1 MNATRLRSLQSIRR
15 PSALSTSA
23 FAGLLLAVTFA
34 APAAAGIGGS
44 VGPDVTVY
52 ELTDISNNGS
62 SGGVRGYS
70 IGTTSCNIGDSPVN
84 WCDNPGGCAGL
95 DDRQHPVIAQNLYR
109 LKSGRF
115 EQVGMSWLKH
125 GFLSTNSPAGTSCV
139 GPGNQQCTFPP
150 RGGDELGIG
159 CTDTYG
165 AGLNGSR
172 PLGMR
177 SEVNPATGFFPFP
190 ETFVPS
196 SGVDQWVQ
204 VLESD
209 LDPVQNP
216 GAMYWAEGQYI
227 ADNDALAGNGFNNAS
242 YQRVIVGAPPSY
254 NISLTGSTVRE
265 QTAVRAWKAQDPQ
278 VELVDV
284 DVVQIGSPTE
294 RFEVA
299 RRVTEPVPGSWHYEY
314 VVRNTNSDR
323 AAQRFTIGFA
333 QGAGISDVGF
343 SDIDHHSG
351 EPYDTADW
359 VSTIDNGAAAVS
371 WATDL
376 HATNANAN
384 ALRWATM
391 FSFWF
396 DADAGPAEINR
407 HALTLFKPGTPCRV
421 AFSFGAGFVFADD
434 FETGSTCGWTSQ
446 H

>member
-1 MNATRLRSLQSIRR
+1 MPVPARPRSPRRDRR
-15 PSALSTSA
+15 PLAA
-23 FAGLLLAVTFA
+23 AGLLLAPLALAAA
-34 APAAAGIGGS
+34 APARSDPAGA

-52 ELTDISNNGS
+52 QLTDIDNNGS

-70 IGTTSCNIGDSPVN
+70 IGTTSCNVGDVPVN
-84 WCDNPGGCAGL
+84 WCDNPGGCSGL

-109 LKSGRF
+109 LKAGRF
-115 EQVGMSWLKH
+115 EQIGMSWLKH
-125 GFLSTNSPAGTSCV
+125 GFLSTNSPAGGTCV
-139 GPGNQQCTFPP
+139 GPGGQQCTFPP
-150 RGGDELGIG
+150 RGGDELGVG

-177 SEVNPATGFFPFP
+177 SEVNPANGFFPFP

-209 LDPVQNP
+209 LDPLQNP
-216 GAMYWAEGQYI
+216 GAIYWAEGQYI

-242 YQRVIVGAPPSY
+242 YQRVLVGGAPSY
-254 NISLTGSTVRE
+254 DLSLSGSTVRE
-265 QTAVRAWKAQDPQ
+265 QSAVRAWKAQDPL
-278 VELVDV
+278 VELFDVDV
-284 DVVQIGSPTE
+284 DQPLSPTE

-299 RRVTEPVPGSWHYEY
+299 RRVTEPTPGSWHYEY
-314 VVRNTNSDR
+314 VVRNMNSDR
-323 AAQRFTIGFA
+323 AGQRLTIDFADGAAISGVGFA
-333 QGAGISDVGF
+333 
-343 SDIDHHSG
+343 DIDHHSG

-359 VSTIDNGAAAVS
+359 QSSVAAASSSVS
-371 WATDL
+371 WETDL
-376 HATNANAN
+376 HSVDPNAN

-396 DADAGPAEINR
+396 DSDAGPAAIDR
-407 HALTLFKPGTPCRV
+407 HALTLFKPGSPCRV
-421 AFSFGAGFVFADD
+421 AFSFAAGFVFADD
-434 FETGSTCGWTSQ
+434 FETGSSCGWSSE